1 MANQM
6 SSAISAS
13 SMDLPPA
20 VPVQAPRVVGEASS
34 AREMNREPEIRYT
47 PKPSRYTSSVPDRM
61 PAEPQAQES
70 VGATYDEHYDLLRF
84 IATQRFRVPAADV
97 RPIIH
102 DVFVAYLRHRA
113 NIGDPR
119 LWLSQAVRNA
129 CRNYW
134 RDKKAPEP
142 LPLDVA
148 DVRQFVD
155 DVTARVD
162 LARLLS
168 GVPDGCRKLLRLR
181 FVEGLDAAEI
191 AARCSIEPGNARI
204 RVHRCLKAV
213 RAALTRDPRS

>member
-20 VPVQAPRVVGEASS
+20 VPVQARRVVGEASS
-34 AREMNREPEIRYT
+34 ESEMNREPEFRYT
-47 PKPSRYTSSVPDRM
+47 SGYTSSVPEGM
-61 PAEPQAQES
+61 PAETQTQES
-70 VGATYDEHYDLLRF
+70 VGATYDAHYDLLRF
-84 IATQRFRVPAADV
+84 IATQRFHVPAADV

-113 NIGDPR
+113 NIGDSR
-119 LWLSQAVRNA
+119 LWLTEAVRNA

-134 RDKKAPEP
+134 RDRKTAEP
-142 LPLDVA
+142 LPLDVMDA
-148 DVRQFVD
+148 RQFVD
-155 DVTARVD
+155 DVAARVD
-162 LARLLS
+162 VARLLS
-168 GVPDGCRKLLRLR
+168 GVPVACRMLLRLR

-204 RVHRCLKAV
+204 RVHRCLKAA
-213 RAALTRDPRS
+213 RAALARDPRS